1 LHSTKK
7 KILIIGIGAI
17 GSMIA
22 KTFVR
27 GGCTKIDL
35 ADFDVKEP
43 ENVCRSEYLF
53 NLGLNDK
60 VDELSRIL
68 TAISPFVETTTVKKD
83 YFQTIVKF
91 FYKDKSARDL
101 FISELN
107 KYDIVMDCSTD
118 DDLMYIL
125 DKLSIDC
132 TLINMSI
139 TNKAKELVAGFH
151 PNSYRFFKNQYND
164 ILENDLDDLYNP
176 TGCWSPTFKASY
188 NEIDFLV
195 QYAIKHINSVFAENK
210 QKNNFVVKT
219 KKQDAINYYIE
230 EY

>member
-1 LHSTKK
+1 
-7 KILIIGIGAI
+7 
-17 GSMIA
+17 
-22 KTFVR
+22 
-27 GGCTKIDL
+27 
-35 ADFDVKEP
+35 
-43 ENVCRSEYLF
+43 
-53 NLGLNDK
+53 
-60 VDELSRIL
+60 
-68 TAISPFVETTTVKKD
+68 
-83 YFQTIVKF
+83 
-91 FYKDKSARDL
+91 
-101 FISELN
+101 
-107 KYDIVMDCSTD
+107 
-118 DDLMYIL
+118 
-125 DKLSIDC
+125 
-132 TLINMSI
+132 MSI

-188 NEIDFLV
+188 NEIDFIV